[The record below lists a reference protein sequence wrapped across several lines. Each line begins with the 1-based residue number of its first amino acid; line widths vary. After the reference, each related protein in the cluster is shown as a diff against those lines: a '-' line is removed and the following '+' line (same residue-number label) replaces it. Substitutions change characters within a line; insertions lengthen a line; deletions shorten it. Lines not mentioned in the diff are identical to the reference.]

1 MNMMYNL
8 LIVIGLGMVILLI
21 SSDSPALAQSN
32 VSNQTL
38 GQADSSDTVG
48 QANLSTFS
56 LDTLSNMSNIT
67 TPEGDVNTYR

>member
-1 MNMMYNL
+1 MRYNL
-8 LIVIGLGMVILLI
+8 LTALGIGLASLLI
-21 SSDSPALAQSN
+21 SSTMFIFAQSN
-32 VSNQTL
+32 VSNLTV
-38 GQADSSDTVG
+38 GQANSSDALG

>member
-1 MNMMYNL
+1 MIYNL
-8 LIVIGLGMVILLI
+8 LIVIGLGIVILLI

-32 VSNQTL
+32 VSNQTV
-38 GQADSSDTVG
+38 GQLNSSDTVG